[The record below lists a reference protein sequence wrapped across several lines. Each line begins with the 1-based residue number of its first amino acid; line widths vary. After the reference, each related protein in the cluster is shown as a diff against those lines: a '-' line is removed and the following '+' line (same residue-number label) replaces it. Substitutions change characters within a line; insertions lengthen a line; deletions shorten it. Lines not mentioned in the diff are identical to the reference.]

1 MMRWLG
7 VLAVAL
13 LLSTISALA
22 QNTVHGADSLFVS
35 PALKLAWAVQRGASE
50 IETRVIVRIVAL
62 DPSYRFV
69 RLDGVD
75 PFTKDRKMFV
85 PMRPLDRETD
95 LAIPRAQFSDHP
107 STEFHFFASAE
118 DAAANKPK
126 L

>member
-7 VLAVAL
+7 VLVIAL
-13 LLSTISALA
+13 LLSPISALA

-95 LAIPRAQFSDHP
+95 LAIPRAES
-107 STEFHFFASAE
+107 SISSA
-118 DAAANKPK
+118 A
-126 L
+126 